1 MWIQKI
7 YSEVSGC
14 FSLGLLK
21 AHINL
26 LHLPLLNCELLQ
38 GHALFIIVL
47 PVINSVSITVT
58 VQLNISK

>member
-1 MWIQKI
+1 MI
-7 YSEVSGC
+7 YSEVPGF

-26 LHLPLLNCELLQ
+26 LRLPLLNCELYQ
-38 GHALFIIVL
+38 GHALFIIVF
-47 PVINSVSITVT
+47 PVPNSVSVRVT